1 MSARELTKF
10 IAKHFNPK
18 WAINMD
24 GGGSSSMYIDGHG
37 CAVNNIVN
45 YPCNDGDGVWDQ
57 VGQRMLST
65 FFLVE
70 YDE

>member
-1 MSARELTKF
+1 
-10 IAKHFNPK
+10 
-18 WAINMD
+18 MD